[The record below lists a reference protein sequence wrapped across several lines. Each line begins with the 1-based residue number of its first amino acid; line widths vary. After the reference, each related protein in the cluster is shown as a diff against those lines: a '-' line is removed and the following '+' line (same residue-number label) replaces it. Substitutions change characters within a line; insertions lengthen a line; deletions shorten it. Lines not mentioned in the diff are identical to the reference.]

1 MPPRLPSQSLQACC
15 AELSSLS
22 GSSSGS
28 SVAVAS
34 ASPLERAL
42 LSSQFLSVPSSC
54 RSFSSSTNRQRRNAP
69 VLKQRMQDWFKK
81 TGKDLK
87 THRPGQP
94 NYLTGN
100 NPSGPPR
107 PFPSNPAFISQPV
120 LSEEARELI
129 WNKVMVKWEGVK
141 AVSAEL
147 GVDQRRV
154 AAVVRMK
161 EVEKDWEAKVCRKTL
176 IYSIHFPHTEP
187 PVSVMIHQ
195 KIRLVLKTAHKT
207 HGYKKALRA
216 SLIGTR
222 PLLDSSPASYL
233 TQLLTS
239 SCSTTGLKTGKGLLQ
254 DRPGYGAHPQLP

>member
-15 AELSSLS
+15 AELSSFS

-28 SVAVAS
+28 SIAVAA

-42 LSSQFLSVPSSC
+42 LSSQFLSLPSSC

-81 TGKDLK
+81 QGKDLK

-94 NYLTGN
+94 QYLTKNTGG
-100 NPSGPPR
+100 GPLR

-147 GVDQRRV
+147 GVDQKRV

-161 EVEKDWEAKVCRKTL
+161 EVEKDWEAKVCRSTL
-176 IYSIHFPHTEP
+176 ISAQQLHLPSV

-216 SLIGTR
+216 SLIGTQH
-222 PLLDSSPASYL
+222 LLFPI
-233 TQLLTS
+233 TS
-239 SCSTTGLKTGKGLLQ
+239 E
-254 DRPGYGAHPQLP
+254 

>member
-1 MPPRLPSQSLQACC
+1 
-15 AELSSLS
+15 
-22 GSSSGS
+22 
-28 SVAVAS
+28 
-34 ASPLERAL
+34 
-42 LSSQFLSVPSSC
+42 
-54 RSFSSSTNRQRRNAP
+54 
-69 VLKQRMQDWFKK
+69 MQDWFKK

-94 NYLTGN
+94 TYLKGN
-100 NPSGPPR
+100 NTNGPPR

-176 IYSIHFPHTEP
+176 NHYIHFPRTHP
-187 PVSVMIHQ
+187 PF
-195 KIRLVLKTAHKT
+195 L
-207 HGYKKALRA
+207 
-216 SLIGTR
+216 
-222 PLLDSSPASYL
+222 
-233 TQLLTS
+233 
-239 SCSTTGLKTGKGLLQ
+239 
-254 DRPGYGAHPQLP
+254 